1 MTLERNHLVEF
12 WEYLLDLPLKL
23 FTFPFLTFLEQIS
36 LVNMSLVTYSFF
48 FKDLFFLDNLT
59 CA

>member
-23 FTFPFLTFLEQIS
+23 FPVPFLTFLEQIS

-48 FKDLFFLDNLT
+48 KDLFFLDNLT

>member
-36 LVNMSLVTYSFF
+36 FVNMSLVTYSF

>member
-23 FTFPFLTFLEQIS
+23 FPVPFLTFLEQIS

-48 FKDLFFLDNLT
+48 KDLFFSR
-59 CA
+59 

>member
-48 FKDLFFLDNLT
+48 KRSFFSR
-59 CA
+59 

>member
-48 FKDLFFLDNLT
+48 KDLFFSR
-59 CA
+59 